1 MSQVLRT
8 CVEILSRLKPAKLF
22 GNANAFHITQ
32 APTGAC
38 FQNLDATRRKS
49 PVAPPSALSQ
59 AEPLSWLTLRLTTL
73 LVLSNL
79 PLAASL
85 LPRANKVAF
94 AVLRLAYTKQPP
106 RSFRRCSPVTTPV
119 HHKRVATALPH
130 TMVPPLAHPLLP
142 FPTSGKAL
150 GRALRHRAIM
160 SGPSPRTPLGPALR
174 LSPKCLPTSTA
185 RMRYGIPSDPA
196 PGHQLVSMH
205 PRRDTQAVSQTAH
218 G

>member
-1 MSQVLRT
+1 MRSGLHSQIPKYEPRSGTLGSLMSQVLRT

-22 GNANAFHITQ
+22 GNAFVFHITQ

-94 AVLRLAYTKQPP
+94 AVLRLVYTKQPP

-130 TMVPPLAHPLLP
+130 TMVPPFGSPPTA
-142 FPTSGKAL
+142 FPYKWKGLRQGAQPSG
-150 GRALRHRAIM
+150 HHVW
-160 SGPSPRTPLGPALR
+160 SFPQN
-174 LSPKCLPTSTA
+174 TA
-185 RMRYGIPSDPA
+185 RSRTSA
-196 PGHQLVSMH
+196 L
-205 PRRDTQAVSQTAH
+205 A
-218 G
+218 